1 MKMRYKEVNVRF
13 AQGTS
18 EVRKIIP
25 EWEVPVL
32 MAVNEEITEIRDFVV
47 DREPPSVSVEMERLK
62 KVYGEDKNEKGEFT
76 GVPVAVA
83 VYGQHAIG
91 TRALKEAMQSTVLPN
106 KTPVTPY
113 DVSPPMRQDL
123 LQALTDTPSEISDL
137 IGADDGEIEEV
148 KAAYEEVE
156 VA

>member
-1 MKMRYKEVNVRF
+1 
-13 AQGTS
+13 
-18 EVRKIIP
+18 
-25 EWEVPVL
+25 
-32 MAVNEEITEIRDFVV
+32 MANTDTTAPLRRNTTTNLPDLSAAELARRAKQIEDMNERAELR
-47 DREPPSVSVEMERLK
+47 RAEMERLK

-91 TRALKEAMQSTVLPN
+91 IRALKEAMQSTVLPN

-137 IGADDGEIEEV
+137 IGADDDEIEEA
-148 KAAYEEVE
+148 KIEEVE
-156 VA
+156 AA